1 MDGDD
6 AGKKAAF
13 DYIPIF
19 LKAGISARFSVLP
32 AGTDPD
38 QILLEQG
45 SSGLQ
50 KILDQGISPIEYA
63 IRYKLDDVPDPS
75 PADRKKVSEFIFKSL
90 TEVSSLVERED
101 HLGELSRQLGVSI
114 ENVKRDFRQFARG
127 HRPYAHRRSNPEKN
141 STIRGSVQLTTA
153 EDDLLFVLLHD
164 NRVASP
170 LAHIF
175 DPSWLDLKVPSGR
188 VLAKILAE
196 TKADGPVEPNR
207 IEEFL
212 EDEDERTAYQNHL
225 YQDVDEADREAFP
238 QLANQCL
245 HALFLRSYKHR
256 ERMILKNLSNSGQ
269 DPELAEN
276 LRQELIQTR
285 KCLSSPPTLI
295 SPSPDNTAHAQN

>member
-1 MDGDD
+1 M
-6 AGKKAAF
+6 
-13 DYIPIF
+13 
-19 LKAGISARFSVLP
+19 
-32 AGTDPD
+32 
-38 QILLEQG
+38 
-45 SSGLQ
+45 Q
-50 KILDQGISPIEYA
+50 KILDQGVSPIEYA
-63 IRYKLDDVPDPS
+63 IRYKLEDIPDPS

-141 STIRGSVQLTTA
+141 TSIRGSVQLTTA

-285 KCLSSPPTLI
+285 KCLSSPPSLI

>member
-1 MDGDD
+1 MIYCLSFCMITESRVRLPTYSTRLG
-6 AGKKAAF
+6 
-13 DYIPIF
+13 
-19 LKAGISARFSVLP
+19 LIS
-32 AGTDPD
+32 
-38 QILLEQG
+38 
-45 SSGLQ
+45 
-50 KILDQGISPIEYA
+50 
-63 IRYKLDDVPDPS
+63 
-75 PADRKKVSEFIFKSL
+75 
-90 TEVSSLVERED
+90 
-101 HLGELSRQLGVSI
+101 
-114 ENVKRDFRQFARG
+114 
-127 HRPYAHRRSNPEKN
+127 
-141 STIRGSVQLTTA
+141 
-153 EDDLLFVLLHD
+153 
-164 NRVASP
+164 
-170 LAHIF
+170 
-175 DPSWLDLKVPSGR
+175 VPSGR

-285 KCLSSPPTLI
+285 KCLSSPPSLI